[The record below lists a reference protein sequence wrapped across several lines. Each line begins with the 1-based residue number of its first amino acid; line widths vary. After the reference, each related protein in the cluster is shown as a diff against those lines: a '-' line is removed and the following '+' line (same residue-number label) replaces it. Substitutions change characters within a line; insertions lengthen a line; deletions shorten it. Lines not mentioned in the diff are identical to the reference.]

1 MAITKYMI
9 NKIVS
14 SVLDTCNVN
23 LGGMKKK
30 FQMKAL
36 SAAAN
41 KTGKISKVIA
51 NKDTVNNKINA
62 TTL

>member
-1 MAITKYMI
+1 M

-14 SVLDTCNVN
+14 SVDDTCSVN

-30 FQMKAL
+30 FQIKAL
-36 SAAAN
+36 RAAAS

-51 NKDTVNNKINA
+51 SNETANNRINA